1 MPLPTFYPDDSG
13 FEYRLRKYRKSPG
26 YEASVCRRRKRKQ
39 LRKTATRK
47 PHRKRKHR
55 EWATSLLFLVD
66 RTAAGDGM
74 KKDGKGMSRLDG

>member
-1 MPLPTFYPDDSG
+1 MPLHTFYPDDSG
-13 FEYRLRKYRKSPG
+13 FEYRLRKHRKSPG

-55 EWATSLLFLVD
+55 VP
-66 RTAAGDGM
+66 
-74 KKDGKGMSRLDG
+74 SRVGYKPAVPG